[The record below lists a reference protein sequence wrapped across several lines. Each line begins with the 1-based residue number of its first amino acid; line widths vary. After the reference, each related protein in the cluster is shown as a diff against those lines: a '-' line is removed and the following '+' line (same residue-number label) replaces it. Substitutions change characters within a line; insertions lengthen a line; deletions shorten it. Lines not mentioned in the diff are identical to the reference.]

1 MVLRVD
7 TVEAVY
13 VVNVRLKLHL
23 YVITFFCLHK
33 ILIEN
38 IRRGILNSVR

>member
-13 VVNVRLKLHL
+13 VVNGRLKLHL
-23 YVITFFCLHK
+23 YVITFFASTK
-33 ILIEN
+33 Y
-38 IRRGILNSVR
+38 